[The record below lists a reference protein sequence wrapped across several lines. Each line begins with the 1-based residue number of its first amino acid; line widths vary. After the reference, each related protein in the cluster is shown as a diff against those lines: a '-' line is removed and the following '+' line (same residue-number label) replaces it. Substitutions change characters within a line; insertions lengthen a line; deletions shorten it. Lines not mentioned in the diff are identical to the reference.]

1 MYDDENR
8 KIPVR
13 LLQDFQVIF
22 MTRSDMPNT
31 YVRNRMDDRLGHW
44 LLPSNVKAIVAEN
57 IRIEFGKVLKSLWK
71 QSRTV
76 ASTEDYER
84 YVADIPRTYTEDV
97 YDNVRVEND
106 EVVYDIIHRKG
117 DLVKDAKGNTV
128 MKHRKGELVLG
139 NNGKPIVKNKRE
151 LVRQLDLMLIEAP
164 YYFATDSIAAQYRQ
178 EIVDTFLD
186 WMIDGLDTINERTLE
201 QTVVYFYPQ
210 ATLGQ
215 VNIMYN
221 NSIRTKIDAPQSLV
235 VDLVVNRN
243 TYNNLDLRKSIST
256 TTIQVVSELL
266 TNATISNSMIL
277 SNLVE
282 IYGNDVLGVKLVGL
296 GSDTEI
302 TAMTVLDDT
311 KRCCLKK
318 RLYVQPD
325 NSMIVEEDISINFV
339 LMDKQELI
347 W

>member
-1 MYDDENR
+1 M
-8 KIPVR
+8 
-13 LLQDFQVIF
+13 
-22 MTRSDMPNT
+22 
-31 YVRNRMDDRLGHW
+31 
-44 LLPSNVKAIVAEN
+44 
-57 IRIEFGKVLKSLWK
+57 
-71 QSRTV
+71 
-76 ASTEDYER
+76 
-84 YVADIPRTYTEDV
+84 

-106 EVVYDIIHRKG
+106 NVVYDVIHRKG

-139 NNGKPIVKNKRE
+139 TNGKPIVNNKRE

-164 YYFATDSIAAQYRQ
+164 YYFATDTIAAQYRQ

-201 QTVVYFYPQ
+201 QTVIYFYPQ

-235 VDLVVNRN
+235 IDLVVNRN

-266 TNATISNSMIL
+266 TEATISNSMIL
-277 SNLVE
+277 SKLVE

-318 RLYVQPD
+318 RLNVQPD

-339 LMDKQELI
+339 LMDKQELLYV
-347 W
+347 